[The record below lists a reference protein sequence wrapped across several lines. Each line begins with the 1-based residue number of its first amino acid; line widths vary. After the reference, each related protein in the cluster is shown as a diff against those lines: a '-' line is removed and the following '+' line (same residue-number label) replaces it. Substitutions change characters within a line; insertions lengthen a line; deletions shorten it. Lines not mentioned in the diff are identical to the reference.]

1 MGISAGGG
9 SGAVKS
15 DINVTPLVDVVLV
28 LLIIFLVTMP
38 VLMKDIS
45 IDVPKK
51 SEVDTPPELL
61 PDSQLVIAWKGD
73 GRLLLNGEEIN
84 RTELATKMR
93 EHLDRKREKIVFV
106 EFDDTVRYGDAVSI
120 MDTVRGAG
128 ATTVALKMREDEA
141 ATGGATPSAPAAPAA
156 PATP

>member
-1 MGISAGGG
+1 MAISAGGSKG
-9 SGAVKS
+9 GPKS

-38 VLMKDIS
+38 ILMRDIS

-51 SEVDTPPELL
+51 AEENTPPELL
-61 PDSQLVIAWKGD
+61 PDTQLVIEWKSD

-84 RTELATKMR
+84 RTDLAVKVR
-93 EHLDRKREKIVFV
+93 ERLERKREKVVFV
-106 EFDDTVRYGDAVSI
+106 DFDDSVRYGDAVSV
-120 MDTVRGAG
+120 MDTCRGAG
-128 ATTVALKMREDEA
+128 AATVALKMKEA
-141 ATGGATPSAPAAPAA
+141 APPGAPAA